1 MRNHLQKT
9 LAATRR
15 RAQVIPNK
23 KTQYSERWE
32 QKEMQFEAD
41 KYTTWMQEVDTIL
54 AESFYISHM
63 SMPDFRWRDCFD
75 ADLKPWDAVDD
86 AVEYWEQDFPGAR
99 ATWEQYITS
108 QVPYA

>member
-23 KTQYSERWE
+23 KSLYADRWE

-41 KYTTWMQEVDTIL
+41 RYTTWMQEVDVIL
-54 AESFYISHM
+54 AESFIFHTKVCLI
-63 SMPDFRWRDCFD
+63 FVGETVD

-86 AVEYWEQDFPGAR
+86 AIEYWEQDFPGAR

>member
-23 KTQYSERWE
+23 KSLYADRWE
-32 QKEMQFEAD
+32 QKEMQLEAD

-54 AESFYISHM
+54 AESFYISHQ

-75 ADLKPWDAVDD
+75 ADLKPWDAVNE
-86 AVEYWEQDFPGAR
+86 AVEYWEDDFPGAIK
-99 ATWEQYITS
+99 TWEQYITS